1 MKKSPFIWKNVHF
14 VDELSLDWENPKV
27 CRYMPF
33 SRVCEMLKNRQIA
46 FVSPELWD
54 DPFEKRFYDVKVVKN
69 KDAKP
74 KEYVALPNMACLC
87 FTSSSSENAEAFWS
101 RSKTADEPYVRVV
114 FDLYELLDALNSFAD
129 KHSARIYVAAAKY
142 EFEHEIKNVHKKWKF
157 TEDELEHS
165 YVRLM
170 SLKRKAFS
178 YEQELRLFIVWD
190 KEPTKIENFGE
201 NKVVFVSYEKS
212 FNDLIKRMTFDPR
225 LDSFEDDEN
234 SEKDK
239 NAESKYEKELKQ
251 ILDEVKLEI
260 KPDFSGLYSGCKCRE
275 IELSK

>member
-46 FVSPELWD
+46 FVSPELWE

-69 KDAKP
+69 KEGKP
-74 KEYVALPNMACLC
+74 KESVALPNMACLC

-101 RSKTADEPYVRVV
+101 RSKTSDEPYIRVV

-129 KHSARIYVAAAKY
+129 KHSARIYFAAAKY
-142 EFEHEIKNVHKKWKF
+142 EFEKDIKEVHKKRNF
-157 TEDELEHS
+157 TEDKLERS
-165 YVRLM
+165 YVSLM

-190 KEPTKIENFGE
+190 KNSKKIKDFDK
-201 NKVVFVSYEKS
+201 NKVVFVSYKKS
-212 FNDLIKRMTFDPR
+212 FNNLIKRMTFDPR

-239 NAESKYEKELKQ
+239 KAESKYEKELKQ
-251 ILDEVKLEI
+251 VLEDAKLNI
-260 KPDFSGLYSGCKCRE
+260 DPDFSGLYSGCKCRE

>member
-14 VDELSLDWENPKV
+14 VGELSLDWENPKV

-33 SRVCEMLKNRQIA
+33 SRVCGMLKNRQIA
-46 FVSPELWD
+46 FVSPELWE

-142 EFEHEIKNVHKKWKF
+142 EFEHEIKNVHKKWNF
-157 TEDELEHS
+157 TEDKIEQS

-178 YEQELRLFIVWD
+178 YERELRLFIVWD
-190 KEPTKIENFGE
+190 KEPTKIESFGE
-201 NKVVFVSYEKS
+201 NKVVFVSYKKS
-212 FNDLIKRMTFDPR
+212 FNNLIKRMTFDPR
-225 LDSFEDDEN
+225 LDSFENDEN
-234 SEKDK
+234 GKKGK

-251 ILDEVKLEI
+251 ILDEVKLKI